1 MISFYFKIMKGFAIS
16 SISDIVDFDFES
28 LKLLSNKILISDQVK
43 MWLNY
48 AHTDHFSKY
57 SALHVLDHL
66 LFANLVLSCSLL
78 FMESSELQNLEDLL
92 GRELSRMAKGSKLH
106 ILFLFSSWTSRG
118 HCLGMLRLPELRTKW
133 HFFNSSE
140 YFSWRRTDLLGLRHH
155 PPFLLIPCFSLQL
168 LALA

>member
-1 MISFYFKIMKGFAIS
+1 MKGLAIS
-16 SISDIVDFDFES
+16 SISDIVDFDLES

-43 MWLNY
+43 MWLDY

-92 GRELSRMAKGSKLH
+92 GRELS
-106 ILFLFSSWTSRG
+106 
-118 HCLGMLRLPELRTKW
+118 
-133 HFFNSSE
+133 
-140 YFSWRRTDLLGLRHH
+140 
-155 PPFLLIPCFSLQL
+155 
-168 LALA
+168 